1 MITTKDYVLRPN
13 YLLPHLKRQTW
24 RAYFFINAALMLV
37 FVLFWLSG
45 DTPPLCTSVLAAS
58 IFLGA
63 MAVPYWTQRVLRNY
77 GRAGWFS
84 MSRRNEID
92 EDTFTTLF
100 GDGTAVKNQL
110 AGLFSK
116 MERHPGYYLLWTT
129 GKSGDKGIVPLPFEA
144 FETPADRERFEALL
158 TAKGVKISSPAV

>member
-45 DTPPLCTSVLAAS
+45 DTPPLCISVLAAS

-77 GRAGWFS
+77 GR
-84 MSRRNEID
+84 
-92 EDTFTTLF
+92 
-100 GDGTAVKNQL
+100 
-110 AGLFSK
+110 
-116 MERHPGYYLLWTT
+116 
-129 GKSGDKGIVPLPFEA
+129 
-144 FETPADRERFEALL
+144 
-158 TAKGVKISSPAV
+158 